1 MQLINTTARYQSF
14 IQNTTTATAATT
26 IKTYQLDALNI
37 VFTETPTQKEILL
50 ISQTQNIAPNV
61 IDFVLAELCDTT
73 RENCDLVLTERL
85 AEIVTPSVNR
95 VAS

>member
-1 MQLINTTARYQSF
+1 MQLTNTTDRYQSF
-14 IQNTTTATAATT
+14 IQNTATATAAKT
-26 IKTYQLDALNI
+26 ITTYQLDAINV
-37 VFTETPTQKEILL
+37 VFTETPTQKEVLL
-50 ISQTQNIAPNV
+50 ISQTQNIAPEV
-61 IDFVLAELCDTT
+61 IDFVLAELCHTT

>member
-1 MQLINTTARYQSF
+1 MQLTNTTDRYQSF
-14 IQNTTTATAATT
+14 IQNTATATDAKT
-26 IKTYQLDALNI
+26 ITTYQLDAINV
-37 VFTETPTQKEILL
+37 VFTETPTQKEVLL
-50 ISQTQNIAPNV
+50 ISQTQNIGPDV

>member
-1 MQLINTTARYQSF
+1 MQLTNTTDHYQSF
-14 IQNTTTATAATT
+14 IQNTATATDAKT
-26 IKTYQLDALNI
+26 ITTYQLDAINV
-37 VFTETPTQKEILL
+37 VFTETPTQKEVLL
-50 ISQTQNIAPNV
+50 ISQTQNIGPDV